1 MDLNLK
7 GKVVAITGGTTGI
20 GAEVALGFAREGCKV
35 AVCGRSETKIKE
47 FEEMFA
53 REGFEA
59 LTCKTDVSVN
69 EELKAFVTVV
79 VEKFGRLD
87 VFINN
92 AGINFRKPFDTVTEE
107 EWHRLVDINFK
118 SVFYGTAYAAEEMR
132 KTGGGVILN
141 TSSFTSTIPTCGI
154 ALYSAVKA
162 GVDQLTRVF
171 AAELAADHIRVNS
184 IQPGMVVTPLTREN
198 CEKNN
203 DKLVSAIAMKRLAY
217 PKDIVPGYLFL
228 ASDQAEYIDGF
239 TMQISG
245 GKFASQN
252 PHYSYRAEGETY

>member
-184 IQPGMVVTPLTREN
+184 IQPGMW
-198 CEKNN
+198 
-203 DKLVSAIAMKRLAY
+203 
-217 PKDIVPGYLFL
+217 
-228 ASDQAEYIDGF
+228 
-239 TMQISG
+239 
-245 GKFASQN
+245 
-252 PHYSYRAEGETY
+252 